1 MIISRQGESLKH
13 NDVAIGN
20 RIIKTCAFNSLYS
33 TFRHLNKPISYRCER
48 AVRYLLKKGANMFY
62 QGRRDQNPLVDA
74 AVKGNTGVVRIMLEH
89 LDVTGVPLAIS

>member
-1 MIISRQGESLKH
+1 
-13 NDVAIGN
+13 
-20 RIIKTCAFNSLYS
+20 
-33 TFRHLNKPISYRCER
+33 
-48 AVRYLLKKGANMFY
+48 MFY